1 MSLEF
6 FVTALVVV
14 VVPGTGVI
22 YTVSVALGGGRRRGL
37 IAAVGCTLGIVP
49 HLLAAVFGL
58 SGFMHAGA
66 LAFRILKYA
75 GVAYLLFLAVT
86 IARPGSSEGLEGASG
101 GGAGAGKVIVRGIL
115 LNLLN
120 PKLTLF
126 FFAFLPQ
133 FLTVD
138 AGTAPLLGLG
148 AVFMVLTLLVFA
160 LYAVAAARL
169 RGALSSRTRARRRVE
184 RSMAAILAGLAVRL
198 AVASE

>member
-1 MSLEF
+1 MSVEF
-6 FVTALVVV
+6 LITALVVV

-22 YTVSVALGGGRRRGL
+22 YTVSVALSGGRRRGL
-37 IAAVGCTLGIVP
+37 VAAVACTLGIVP
-49 HLLAAVFGL
+49 HLLAAGFGL
-58 SGFMHAGA
+58 SGFMQAGA

-75 GVAYLLFLAVT
+75 GVVYLLFLAVT
-86 IARPGSSEGLEGASG
+86 IARPGSSNGLDGPASQAVG
-101 GGAGAGKVIVRGIL
+101 SGKVILRGIL

-138 AGTAPLLGLG
+138 TGIAPLLGLG

-160 LYAVAAARL
+160 LYALAAAQL
-169 RGALSSRTRARRRVE
+169 RGSLSARTKARRRLE
-184 RSMAAILAGLAVRL
+184 QSMAAVLAGLAVRL
-198 AVASE
+198 AFASE